1 MSAIAW
7 ENFKLHLSP
16 YLFVIYTL
24 VWTLVCFLVE
34 FSPTF
39 RSGAYWLSYSIFG
52 CYNLSISILFFAL
65 VGLTTW
71 EKWTFLRVKDS
82 RIIGIGAT
90 VFFLRLGAVLFS
102 FAAIVLWGVE
112 FFLAFAD
119 DVRPTICIFRTCL
132 YIIFHAAQLV
142 FIWKSQKIVFHCD
155 RLIVYFGLAH
165 TIAVNLWVWVS
176 LCIAKSGIGKDSNET
191 YHIDYDRAS
200 TWALH
205 ATEKPTVVDLIFDKD
220 ESTLRVVKL
229 LGSSAITLLTG
240 NVEFCLIAVG
250 VCLSLLYT
258 VAFSENNNHHRKANY
273 IGFNYKNT
281 EISLAAGY
289 ILVVILALC
298 NILGNILRE
307 SHYLKA
313 AGMIMGIFGLSY
325 YSISIIVCLVVFH
338 CLFAHIIRN
347 QEFMLSESRDAMPHE
362 KTINVIFLLV
372 GASGEVLYCYMGLL
386 GVIRGDDLSDDKGLA
401 LATFVIRA
409 FEVLVQSLLLFYLL
423 KRGSRIE
430 PCGTIGKQSITFLIV
445 LNLIL
450 FGFHTMEVF
459 YAILLSTWTPRLVR
473 NSLSHCSDLRAKF
486 KGAWNFLHGF
496 RLAGSI
502 RSFGFPDKLDSTSKL
517 FFKISLPLVVFFRF
531 HASVCFAEIW
541 KMYFHLD
548 PRTCNSSERA
558 PSSLSVITQ
567 NLNAET
573 TQRSAETLMESPILD
588 EYQPMDRILNLN
600 TV

>member
-450 FGFHTMEVF
+450 FGFHTME
-459 YAILLSTWTPRLVR
+459 
-473 NSLSHCSDLRAKF
+473 
-486 KGAWNFLHGF
+486 
-496 RLAGSI
+496 GSI